1 MGISVFL
8 RCSSRSHHCQRCH
21 GEAQNGSHHSDAKTK
36 EGEEE
41 ENRDKE
47 ISNKALLEDEERSK
61 ILSVK

>member
-21 GEAQNGSHHSDAKTK
+21 GEAQNGSHHSDGKTK
-36 EGEEE
+36 EEEE